1 PHAPRGLHPL
11 AAVHL
16 ELLAYHSDHHG
27 ITVSAGRR
35 LAAASAPSPAGGAGE
50 RAGDRLD
57 AVALHDV
64 THLDVVEAGDVQAA
78 LEALTHLAHV
88 VLEALEA
95 TELAVVD
102 LHAIAHDAYAA
113 APVHDAFRHV
123 AAGHGADARDAE
135 ELPHLGGA
143 QEHFLLLRREHALE
157 GRPHILDRLVNDAVE
172 ADVHALAR
180 RDGAGVGVRPDV
192 EADDDRAG
200 RRRQQHV
207 GLVDRADTPVDHLDL
222 HLVGRELLQRV
233 GQRLHRAVHVAL
245 DHQVQP
251 RGLPLREHLP
261 DVRQLD
267 AAALDAELLLAL
279 QALARLRDLRR
290 AVRVHDQQRVTGLRH
305 ARQAEDLRRDA
316 RPRLLDVVAPLVQE
330 RAHAAVVQPAHE
342 RVTHAQRAVGHEH
355 GRDRAL
361 PHVQLRLDH
370 RTLCRT
376 G

>member
-143 QEHFLLLRREHALE
+143 QEHFLLLRREHALA
-157 GRPHILDRLVNDAVE
+157 GGPPTLRGPVNDAG
-172 ADVHALAR
+172 AGHGRPRAR
-180 RDGAGVGVRPDV
+180 RGGAGGGARPGR
-192 EADDDRAG
+192 EAEGGRAG
-200 RRRQQHV
+200 RRRQRHV
-207 GLVDRADTPVDHLDL
+207 GP
-222 HLVGRELLQRV
+222 
-233 GQRLHRAVHVAL
+233 
-245 DHQVQP
+245 
-251 RGLPLREHLP
+251 
-261 DVRQLD
+261 
-267 AAALDAELLLAL
+267 
-279 QALARLRDLRR
+279 
-290 AVRVHDQQRVTGLRH
+290 
-305 ARQAEDLRRDA
+305 
-316 RPRLLDVVAPLVQE
+316 
-330 RAHAAVVQPAHE
+330 
-342 RVTHAQRAVGHEH
+342 
-355 GRDRAL
+355 
-361 PHVQLRLDH
+361 
-370 RTLCRT
+370 
-376 G
+376 